1 MNMLASGGA
10 ILLPIGGGT
19 LNSLRDQA
27 RIGFRQHD
35 NDFQLLTFGVRS
47 LSTPAAIA
55 PASLAPVANT
65 PAPVAVID
73 IGSNSVRLVVY
84 DAAKRAPVPVFNE
97 KVLCGLGR
105 GLDQTGRLDAEGA
118 KLAQSSVH
126 RFAALTQAMG
136 VTDINAFATA
146 AVREATDGAA
156 FQAAVEEDCG
166 FPIRVISGEEEARL
180 SALGVTAEIPHAD
193 GVMGDLG
200 GASLELVHFQSG
212 ENVNQATLKIG
223 PLRRAYGLAKDGCSG
238 GSIDGLD
245 DHLASVPW
253 LQSAR
258 GGSFYAVGGAWRA
271 WARMHMSHVDYP
283 LSIAHHYEIPV
294 SSALNFAAEISTL
307 PPDALANLPSFES
320 SRAEA
325 IPFAN
330 LLLRRVIELTGVTS
344 VLFSAY
350 GVREGLIFDRLPKK
364 LKAEDPLIA
373 ACCNLAAMTGRATAD
388 GDALFRWISP
398 AFADE
403 TEDETRLRHAACL
416 LADLE
421 WSEHPDYRAE
431 HALFRILRYPLIG
444 VAHPGRAYMALAVA
458 SRHAKVDEDLIESA
472 LHGLMDREE
481 TSRARA
487 TGLAMRLAYTFSGGV
502 MSLLEQTALK
512 RDNNRLKLEMP
523 AHADVLVGDVVQNR
537 FRSLAQ
543 ELGCETQI
551 SSVEN

>member
-1 MNMLASGGA
+1 MLSG
-10 ILLPIGGGT
+10 
-19 LNSLRDQA
+19 
-27 RIGFRQHD
+27 
-35 NDFQLLTFGVRS
+35 
-47 LSTPAAIA
+47 
-55 PASLAPVANT
+55 
-65 PAPVAVID
+65 
-73 IGSNSVRLVVY
+73 
-84 DAAKRAPVPVFNE
+84 K
-97 KVLCGLGR
+97 GR
-105 GLDQTGRLDAEGA
+105 GLDANGRLNAEGA

-180 SALGVTAEIPHAD
+180 SALGVTAEIPQAN

-200 GASLELVHFQSG
+200 GASLELAHLQYG
-212 ENVNQATLKIG
+212 ENVNQANLRIG
-223 PLRRAYGLAKDGCSG
+223 PLRRAYSPVQDEKGDWNGDGV
-238 GSIDGLD
+238 DN
-245 DHLASVPW
+245 HLAATPW

-258 GGSFYAVGGAWRA
+258 GGSFYAVGGAWRT
-271 WARMHMSHVDYP
+271 WARMHMRRANYP
-283 LSIAHHYEIPV
+283 LSIAHHYAITA
-294 SSALNFAAEISTL
+294 SSALDFATEISTL
-307 PPDALANLPSFES
+307 PPNALANLPGFEN

-330 LLLRRVIELTGVTS
+330 LVLRHIIEMTGVAN

-373 ACCNLAAMTGRATAD
+373 ACRNLAAMTGRATAD
-388 GDALFRWISP
+388 GDALFRWTSP

-403 TEDETRLRHAACL
+403 TEGEARLRRAACL

-458 SRHAKVDEDLIESA
+458 SRHAKVDEALIERA
-472 LHGLMDREE
+472 LHGLMDKAE

-487 TGLAMRLAYTFSGGV
+487 TGLAMRLAYTFSGGI

-512 RDNNRLKLEMP
+512 RDGNRLKLELP
-523 AHADVLVGDVVQNR
+523 AHADVLVGDVVQSR

-543 ELGCETQI
+543 ELGCQPRI
-551 SSVEN
+551 SRVEN

>member
-1 MNMLASGGA
+1 MNTLASRVA
-10 ILLPIGGGT
+10 ILLPIGGGA
-19 LNSLRDQA
+19 LNSPSDQA

-35 NDFQLLTFGVRS
+35 NSSRLQTFGVRP
-47 LSTPAAIA
+47 LSTPKAIA
-55 PASLAPVANT
+55 PASLAPVPNT
-65 PAPVAVID
+65 LAPVAVID

-105 GLDQTGRLDAEGA
+105 GLDETGRLDAEGA

-180 SALGVTAEIPHAD
+180 SALGVTAEIPQAE

-200 GASLELVHFQSG
+200 GASLELAHLRSG
-212 ENVNQATLKIG
+212 ENTNQATLKIG
-223 PLRRAYGLAKDGCSG
+223 PLRRAYGSVKDGCIG
-238 GSIDGLD
+238 EYTDGLD
-245 DHLASVPW
+245 DQLASVPW

-258 GGSFYAVGGAWRA
+258 VGSFYAVGGAWRT
-271 WARMHMSHVDYP
+271 WARMHMSHADYP
-283 LSIAHHYEIPV
+283 LSIAHHYEITAN
-294 SSALNFAAEISTL
+294 SALNFVAQISAL
-307 PPDALANLPSFES
+307 PLDALANLPSFES

-330 LLLRRVIELTGVTS
+330 LLLKRMIELTGVTS

-364 LKAEDPLIA
+364 LKVEDPLIA
-373 ACCNLAAMTGRATAD
+373 ACRNLAAMTGRATAD
-388 GDALFRWISP
+388 GDALFRWTSP

-403 TEDETRLRHAACL
+403 TENEARLRRAACL

-458 SRHAKVDEDLIESA
+458 SRHAKVDEDLIKSA
-472 LHGLMDREE
+472 LHGLMDKEE

-487 TGLAMRLAYTFSGGV
+487 AGLAMRLAYTFSGGV
-502 MSLLEQTALK
+502 MSLLQQTALK
-512 RDNNRLKLEMP
+512 RDSNRLKLELP
-523 AHADVLVGDVVQNR
+523 AHADVLVGDVVQSR

-543 ELGCETQI
+543 ELGCEPQI
-551 SSVEN
+551 SSVPI